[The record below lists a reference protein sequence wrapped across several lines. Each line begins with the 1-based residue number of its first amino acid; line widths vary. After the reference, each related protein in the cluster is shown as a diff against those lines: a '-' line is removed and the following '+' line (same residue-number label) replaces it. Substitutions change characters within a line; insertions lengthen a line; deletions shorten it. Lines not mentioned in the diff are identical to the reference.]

1 MQTQMRALIAKIRE
15 ADTAYYKYDAPIM
28 SDRDYDQLYDELARL
43 EKETGI
49 TLSGSP
55 TQRVPGA
62 LLEGLVPVTHTRPM
76 LSASKTKSVAEVL
89 RFIAGRAAILS
100 WKLDGLTLVLRY
112 ENRALKQAITRGVDG
127 LVGEDVT
134 HTVRMML
141 NVPLT
146 IPYTG
151 PLEVRGEGVV
161 SWANFKALNETL
173 EDPYTNPRGLAA
185 GSIRKLNAEAVRTR
199 RLEFIAFDL
208 ISDDIGWQSK
218 KAQLDFMAG
227 QGFDVVPHVLLD
239 EGMPAEEIQAHIK
252 SMDPSGF
259 GYPVDGLIIEY
270 DDIVYGQSKGATGH
284 HENRMMALK
293 WQDEAY
299 ETTYRGLELAVTRS
313 GMASLTGVFDD
324 VEIDGTTVNHAYLH
338 NVDIYEALAL
348 GVGDKIMVYKAN
360 MIIPQIA
367 ENRTKSGP
375 GPLPAICPCCGGP
388 LVIQES
394 TGGTRQLYC
403 ENDHCPAKLVR
414 KFVHFC
420 SRTRME
426 IVGLS
431 EQTLEKFIQR
441 GWVKNYGDLYELE
454 RHHDEIVAESGFGE
468 RSFSRLQ
475 AAVDKRR
482 TCTLNQFIA
491 ALGIPEVGRHAGR
504 ELARHFH
511 GSWVAF
517 EQAIQKQFDFTQLT
531 DFGQIMND
539 NIYAW
544 YADAGEALL
553 WRPALRHITFKEEPE
568 TMSNSNNP
576 FAGKTVVATG
586 KLMNYTRAGIQQRL
600 LALSAAP
607 SDSVSK
613 KTDYLI
619 VGENA
624 GSKLAK
630 AQSLGVKILT
640 EQEFEDLAANA

>member
-1 MQTQMRALIAKIRE
+1 MQARMKELIAKINE
-15 ADTAYYKYDAPIM
+15 ADTAYYKYDTPIL
-28 SDRDYDQLYDELARL
+28 SDRDYDQLYDELVRL
-43 EKETGI
+43 EKESGI

-62 LLEGLVPVTHTRPM
+62 LLEGLVPVPHTRPM
-76 LSASKTKSVAEVL
+76 LSAAKTKSVAEVL
-89 RFIAGRAAILS
+89 RFIVGRAAILS

-112 ENRALKQAITRGVDG
+112 ENRELKQAITRGVDG

-173 EDPYTNPRGLAA
+173 EDPYADPRGLAA
-185 GSIRKLNAEAVRTR
+185 GSIRKLNAEAVRER
-199 RLEFIAFDL
+199 RLEFFAFDL
-208 ISDDIGWQSK
+208 ITDDVGWNYK
-218 KAQLDFMAG
+218 KEQLDFMAG
-227 QGFDVVPHVLLD
+227 QGFDVVPHVILE
-239 EGMPAEEIQAHIK
+239 EGMSAQELEAHVK
-252 SMDPSGF
+252 SMDPSQF
-259 GYPVDGLIIEY
+259 GYPVDGLIVEFN
-270 DDIVYGQSKGATGH
+270 DIAYGQSRGATGH

-293 WQDEAY
+293 WQDELY
-299 ETTYRGLELAVTRS
+299 ETTYRGVELAVTRS
-313 GMASLTGVFDD
+313 GMGSLTAVFDD
-324 VEIDGTTVNHAYLH
+324 VEIRGTTVSHAYLH

-348 GVGDKIMVYKAN
+348 GAGDKIMVYKAN

-367 ENRTKSGP
+367 ENHTRSGP
-375 GPLPAICPCCGGP
+375 EALPATCPCCGGP
-388 LVIQES
+388 LVIRTS

-431 EQTLEKFIQR
+431 DQTLEKFIQR
-441 GWVKNYGDLYELE
+441 GWVKNFGDLYELE
-454 RHHDEIVAESGFGE
+454 RHHTEIVAEPGFGE
-468 RSFSRLQ
+468 KSFARLQ

-482 TCTLNQFIA
+482 TCTLNRFIA
-491 ALGIPEVGRHAGR
+491 GLGIPEVGRHAGR

-511 GSWVAF
+511 GSWTAF
-517 EQAIQKQFDFTQLT
+517 EQAIQEHFDFTQLT

-544 YADAGEALL
+544 YADAGEAML
-553 WRPALRHITFKEEPE
+553 WRPALRHITFEEEIE
-568 TMSNSNNP
+568 TMSNTNNP

-600 LALSAAP
+600 LALGAAP
-607 SDSVSK
+607 TDSVSK

-619 VGENA
+619 VGEGA

-630 AQSLGVKILT
+630 AQALGVKTLT
-640 EQEFEDLAANA
+640 EQEFEDMAADA